1 MRDERLG
8 AVKRAGF
15 RVMLT
20 SEDRYRHEH
29 IRMKKE
35 VLGFV
40 VQYETRV
47 AGQWLPV
54 IRYDTRHGFAHRDL
68 LDVKGNKRKT
78 PMFTQDFSEA
88 LTFADYDIQSNWRIY
103 KERFLKG
110 G

>member
-1 MRDERLG
+1 VRDERLG

-68 LDVKGNKRKT
+68 LDVKGNKRKRRCLHKISAK
-78 PMFTQDFSEA
+78 PSRLQIMIFSQIGA
-88 LTFADYDIQSNWRIY
+88 CTRNGS
-103 KERFLKG
+103 
-110 G
+110 